1 MLFIVCS
8 ATKEI
13 QVSGVSGGAFVCEFL
28 KSMNYDCGDSNCG
41 AVYCLVGLGTRQF
54 LSIMHDNGNAIQL

>member
-1 MLFIVCS
+1 MKLNLVLLIVVYCLLC
-8 ATKEI
+8 TKEI

-41 AVYCLVGLGTRQF
+41 AV
-54 LSIMHDNGNAIQL
+54 